1 MGTFLIITATA
12 CQSQASRCGKE
23 PDVCHQS
30 TSRLPRGAW
39 RAGWV
44 ETDRKGVRW
53 NFWVMEIVY
62 VLMGMVV
69 IWIAQL
75 SKPTKL
81 CIKNKCICC
90 L

>member
-1 MGTFLIITATA
+1 M
-12 CQSQASRCGKE
+12 
-23 PDVCHQS
+23 
-30 TSRLPRGAW
+30 
-39 RAGWV
+39 
-44 ETDRKGVRW
+44 ETDREGVRW

-69 IWIAQL
+69 IWTAQL